1 MNLVTFNP
9 EQTLDSFFDTD
20 RFFGFPRANL
30 DHPTVLPKVNVIE
43 KDEAFHIEAETPGMA
58 VKDVSIEF
66 HADVLTLKGHREQN
80 SETNDY
86 SIREFS
92 KQSFERSFRLSDQI
106 DFGKGHSQNGSGNP
120 EDHPAKKRAGQTEK
134 NRDQAR
140 ILNPGNKKTACRL
153 IRDAPRYEP
162 ARLFGVPHPQTGLAL

>member
-43 KDEAFHIEAETPGMA
+43 KDEAFHIEAETPGMT

-66 HADVLTLKGHREQN
+66 HSGVLTLKGHREQN
-80 SETNDY
+80 SETEKNDY
-86 SIREFS
+86 SIQEFS
-92 KQSFERSFRLSDQI
+92 NQSFERNFRLSDQI
-106 DFGKGHSQNGSGNP
+106 DSEKVTARMDQGILKITLPKKEQ
-120 EDHPAKKRAGQTEK
+120 AK
-134 NRDQAR
+134 
-140 ILNPGNKKTACRL
+140 PKKIEIKL
-153 IRDAPRYEP
+153 KS
-162 ARLFGVPHPQTGLAL
+162 

>member
-20 RFFGFPRANL
+20 RFFGFPRANLDHPRANL

-106 DFGKGHSQNGSGNP
+106 DSEKGTARMDQGILKITLP
-120 EDHPAKKRAGQTEK
+120 KKEQAK
-134 NRDQAR
+134 
-140 ILNPGNKKTACRL
+140 PKKIEIKL
-153 IRDAPRYEP
+153 ES
-162 ARLFGVPHPQTGLAL
+162 

>member
-9 EQTLDSFFDTD
+9 EQAFDSFFDSD

-30 DHPTVLPKVNVIE
+30 FHDHPTVLPKVNVIE
-43 KDEAFHIEAETPGMA
+43 KDEAFHIEAETPGMT

-66 HADVLTLKGHREQN
+66 HSGVLTLKGHREQN

-106 DFGKGHSQNGSGNP
+106 DSEKVTARMDQGILKITLPKKEQ
-120 EDHPAKKRAGQTEK
+120 AK
-134 NRDQAR
+134 
-140 ILNPGNKKTACRL
+140 PKKIEIKL
-153 IRDAPRYEP
+153 KS
-162 ARLFGVPHPQTGLAL
+162 

>member
-43 KDEAFHIEAETPGMA
+43 KDEAFHIEAETPGMT

-66 HADVLTLKGHREQN
+66 HSGVLTLKGHREQN
-80 SETNDY
+80 SETEKNDY

-92 KQSFERSFRLSDQI
+92 HQSFERNFRLSDQI
-106 DFGKGHSQNGSGNP
+106 DSEKVTARMDQGILKITLPKKEQ
-120 EDHPAKKRAGQTEK
+120 AK
-134 NRDQAR
+134 
-140 ILNPGNKKTACRL
+140 PKKIEIKL
-153 IRDAPRYEP
+153 KS
-162 ARLFGVPHPQTGLAL
+162 

>member
-30 DHPTVLPKVNVIE
+30 DHPRANLDHPTVLPKVNVIE
-43 KDEAFHIEAETPGMA
+43 KDEAFHIEAETPGMT

-66 HADVLTLKGHREQN
+66 HSGVLTLKGHREQN

-106 DFGKGHSQNGSGNP
+106 DSEKVTARMDQGILKITLP
-120 EDHPAKKRAGQTEK
+120 KKEQTK
-134 NRDQAR
+134 
-140 ILNPGNKKTACRL
+140 PKKIEIKL
-153 IRDAPRYEP
+153 ES
-162 ARLFGVPHPQTGLAL
+162 